1 MESWYLQFKNTVHF
15 NKITFIF
22 CTWNGLNAATTY
34 ILYIHWVS
42 CGYYHILHH
51 SHFYRARRGRI
62 AELVSVYILFTEQP
76 MTLVG
81 LERKRERRTETRSD
95 KGNKEHM
102 LRHHCKDNYTDCCL
116 LTSVVHHKSV
126 TECAHYSP
134 SAPHIIGRSS
144 VAPWFLYSS
153 LVCYEYTVMF
163 NC

>member
-15 NKITFIF
+15 NKMTL
-22 CTWNGLNAATTY
+22 NSLNAATTY

-62 AELVSVYILFTEQP
+62 AELVSVNTSSSLSNRWHLWVWRES
-76 MTLVG
+76 G
-81 LERKRERRTETRSD
+81 ERHTETRSD